1 MPRDGADSHGASPN
15 CNESRPYG
23 EPVNSTRPHP
33 VLTCVYA
40 VSLAPVVVVVA
51 THMLPTVELQLL
63 TTIAAVVALVGLGLA
78 VEGPLRGL
86 FTKRVLILGTG
97 STASML
103 IEDIESPRE
112 PRYVVAGVVDIR
124 IPGGPMADRWLGG
137 FDELAG
143 IVARVR
149 PTHIVLAS
157 DDRRA
162 YLPLETLLHSRV
174 RGILVEDTID
184 FDERLTGTMAI
195 DALSPDRLMLSK
207 GFRNSGA
214 THSTARALSIMA
226 ATAGLVVVAP
236 LLAIVAVA
244 VKLDSR
250 GPVFFLQSRAGRD
263 GRPFPLIKIRTM
275 RPGGELRSE
284 WVKDNEDRVTRLG
297 KWLRRFR
304 IDELPQLL
312 NILRGEM
319 NLIGPRPHPSS
330 NTPLFEKRIAFY
342 GLRSAVL
349 PGITGW
355 AQVRY
360 GYANTLEEETE
371 KMRYDLYYIKN
382 RSLWLDA
389 RIVFETM
396 GIMVWGGGASTVRRP
411 SGSRRPVSP
420 SRDRRAPM
428 PVVAWSTDA
437 TQTAGHP

>member
-1 MPRDGADSHGASPN
+1 MCLSAA
-15 CNESRPYG
+15 
-23 EPVNSTRPHP
+23 T
-33 VLTCVYA
+33 
-40 VSLAPVVVVVA
+40 LAPVVVVISVY
-51 THMLPTVELQLL
+51 MLPTVELQLL
-63 TTIAAVVALVGLGLA
+63 TSVAAVVALVGLGLA
-78 VEGPLRGL
+78 VEIPVRHL
-86 FTKRVLILGTG
+86 FARRVLILGTG

-112 PRYVVAGVVDIR
+112 PRYVVVGVVDLIV
-124 IPGGPMADRWLGG
+124 PGGPIANRWLGH
-137 FDELAG
+137 FDELPT
-143 IVARVR
+143 IVERVR

-162 YLPLETLLHSRV
+162 YLPLEALLQSRV

-195 DALSPDRLMLSK
+195 EALSPDRLVLSK

-214 THSTARALSIMA
+214 THGTARVLSVVA
-226 ATAGLVVVAP
+226 AIVGLVMVAP
-236 LLAIVAVA
+236 LLVLIAVA

-263 GRPFPLIKIRTM
+263 GRPFWLVKIRTM
-275 RPGGELRSE
+275 RPGDERQSE
-284 WVKDNEDRVTRLG
+284 WIQDNEDRVTRLG

-304 IDELPQLL
+304 VDELPQLL

-319 NLIGPRPHPSS
+319 NLIGPRPHPTS
-330 NTPLFEKRIAFY
+330 NTPLFEERIAFY
-342 GLRSAVL
+342 RLRSAVL

-382 RSLWLDA
+382 RSLWLDL
-389 RIVFETM
+389 RIMLETA
-396 GIMVWGGGASTVRRP
+396 GIMVWGGGASRVRRAM
-411 SGSRRPVSP
+411 GGRRPASP
-420 SRDRRAPM
+420 STDRRVNATPL
-428 PVVAWSTDA
+428 PVA
-437 TQTAGHP
+437 TWAAEGTASAGRR